1 MEIASVFAAMVKEE
15 ASDLFLKVGVPP
27 AMRVV
32 GRVISMGGQAL
43 SEENMLEMFNEVCD
57 DFAKKKFAEKG
68 EVDVSYEIY
77 GVGRFRANIFR
88 QRGYIGM
95 VFRHIHA
102 KVPTMEE
109 LNLPADQLRR
119 LAMLPRGLVLVTGTA
134 GSGKSTTLASM
145 IDYINETEERHIITV
160 EDPIEFTFTD
170 KKSVIDQREVGQ
182 DTDSFATALKHA
194 VRQSPDVIFLGE
206 MRDIETM
213 EAAINAAE
221 TGHLVFS
228 TLHSLN
234 AMQTIDRIINFFP
247 PHFHAFLQLQLAQ
260 LLEGVISQR
269 LLPTKDG
276 TSRMPAIELMCS
288 TPTVQELLLHGKT
301 RELYKAL
308 KDGSYY
314 GCMTFNQSLKSLLER
329 DLITLEDALS
339 AADSPD
345 ELKLELR
352 GISKDNQRQFNIGG
366 GGGGGGGRR

>member
-1 MEIASVFAAMVKEE
+1 MEVASVFAAMVKED

-27 AMRVV
+27 AMRVI
-32 GRVISMGGQAL
+32 GRVVSMGGQPL
-43 SEENMLEMFNEVCD
+43 SEENMLEIFNEVCD

-95 VFRHIHA
+95 VFRHIKA

-109 LNLPADQLRR
+109 LSLPSEPLRR
-119 LAMLPRGLVLVTGTA
+119 LALQPRGLVLVTGTA
-134 GSGKSTTLASM
+134 GSGKSTTIASM
-145 IDYINETEERHIITV
+145 IEYINETEEKHIITI

-170 KKSVIDQREVGQ
+170 KKSVIDQREIGQ
-182 DTDSFATALKHA
+182 DTDSFVAALKHA
-194 VRQSPDVIFLGE
+194 VRQSPDVIFIGE

-213 EAAINAAE
+213 EAAIHAAE
-221 TGHLVFS
+221 TGHLVVS

-234 AMQTIDRIINFFP
+234 AMQTVDRIINFFP
-247 PHFHAFLQLQLAQ
+247 PNAHPFLQMQLSQ
-260 LLEGVISQR
+260 LLEGVVSQR

-276 TSRMPAIELMCS
+276 TARMPAVELMSS

-308 KDGSYY
+308 KEGSYY

-352 GISKDNQRQFNIGG
+352 GISKDAQRHF

>member
-1 MEIASVFAAMVKEE
+1 MELASIFAAMVKED

-27 AMRVV
+27 AMRIV
-32 GRVISMGGQAL
+32 GRVASLGGAPVT
-43 SEENMLEMFNEVCD
+43 EENMMEIFNEVTD
-57 DFAKKKFAEKG
+57 DFGKKRFAERG

-77 GVGRFRANIFR
+77 GVGRFRANLFR

-95 VFRHIHA
+95 VFRHIHS
-102 KVPTMEE
+102 KIPTMEE
-109 LNLPADQLRR
+109 LNLPAEQLKR
-119 LAMLPRGLVLVTGTA
+119 LALSPRGLILVTGTA
-134 GSGKSTTLASM
+134 GSGKSTTIASM
-145 IDYINETEERHIITV
+145 INFINNTEEKHVISV

-170 KKSVIDQREVGQ
+170 NKCVIDQREVGQ
-182 DTDSFATALKHA
+182 DTDSFITALKHA
-194 VRQSPDVIFLGE
+194 VRQSPDVIFIGE
-206 MRDIETM
+206 MRDLETM

-234 AMQTIDRIINFFP
+234 AMQTVDRILNMFP
-247 PHFHAFLQLQLAQ
+247 VHQHDFLQLQLSQ

-276 TSRMPAIELMCS
+276 AARMPCAELMCA
-288 TPTVQELLLHGKT
+288 TPTTRELLLHGKT

-308 KDGSYY
+308 KEGGYY

-329 DLITLEDALS
+329 DLITLEDALH
-339 AADSPD
+339 AADNPD

-352 GISKDNQRQFNIGG
+352 GISKDNAQRWSASGG
-366 GGGGGGGRR
+366 GDAARRIR

>member
-1 MEIASVFAAMVKEE
+1 MEVASIFAAMVKEE

-32 GRVISMGGQAL
+32 GRVVPMGGQAL
-43 SEENMLEMFNEVCD
+43 TEENMLEIFNEVCD

-77 GVGRFRANIFR
+77 GVGRFRANVFR

-95 VFRHIHA
+95 VFRHIHS
-102 KVPTMEE
+102 KIPSLEE
-109 LNLPADQLRR
+109 LNLPAEQLRR
-119 LAMLPRGLVLVTGTA
+119 LALLPRGLILVTGTA
-134 GSGKSTTLASM
+134 GSGKSTTIASM
-145 IDYINETEERHIITV
+145 IDYINQTEERHIITI

-170 KKSVIDQREVGQ
+170 KKCVIEQREIGQ
-182 DTDSFATALKHA
+182 DTDSFVAALKHA

-206 MRDIETM
+206 MRDIETI
-213 EAAINAAE
+213 EAAVHASE

-228 TLHSLN
+228 TLHSQN
-234 AMQTIDRIINFFP
+234 AMQTVDRMINFFP
-247 PHFHAFLQLQLAQ
+247 PHHHPFLQLQMSILM
-260 LLEGVISQR
+260 EGVVSQR

-276 TSRMPAIELMCS
+276 TARMPAIELMIS
-288 TPTVQELLLHGKT
+288 TPTIQELLLHGKS
-301 RELYKAL
+301 RELYKAI
-308 KDGSYY
+308 KEGAYY

-329 DLITLEDALS
+329 DLITLEDALN

-352 GISKDNQRQFNIGG
+352 GISKDAQRHFGAG
-366 GGGGGGGRR
+366 SGRR

>member
-1 MEIASVFAAMVKEE
+1 MEVASIFAAMVKED

-27 AMRVV
+27 AMRVI
-32 GRVISMGGQAL
+32 GRVVSMGGQPL
-43 SEENMLEMFNEVCD
+43 TEENMLEVFNEVCD

-95 VFRHIHA
+95 VFRHIRA
-102 KVPTMEE
+102 KVPSMEE
-109 LNLPADQLRR
+109 LGLPADQLRR
-119 LAMLPRGLVLVTGTA
+119 LALLPRGLLLVTGTA
-134 GSGKSTTLASM
+134 GSGKSTTIASM
-145 IDYINETEERHIITV
+145 LEYINETEEKHIITV

-170 KKSVIDQREVGQ
+170 KKSVIDQREIGQ
-182 DTDSFATALKHA
+182 DTDSFVAALKHA
-194 VRQSPDVIFLGE
+194 VRQSPDVIFIGE

-213 EAAINAAE
+213 EAAVHAAE
-221 TGHLVFS
+221 TGHLVVS
-228 TLHSLN
+228 TLHALN
-234 AMQTIDRIINFFP
+234 AMQTVDRIINFFP
-247 PHFHAFLQLQLAQ
+247 PSSHAFLQLQMST

-276 TSRMPAIELMCS
+276 TARMPAIELMAA

-308 KDGSYY
+308 KEGSYY

-352 GISKDNQRQFNIGG
+352 GISKDAQRNFGVGG
-366 GGGGGGGRR
+366 GGGMGGGRR